1 MSDNNVIEI
10 NDFTKYFGSSC
21 VVDHVSFSVPQGSI
35 FALLGRNGSG
45 KSTII
50 KMLLGMIKPTYGSA
64 SIYDCCSTNLT
75 NEIRARIGYLA
86 EGHPLYMWM
95 SVKEICHFQSK
106 FYRKWDRKLCD
117 EICNYFHLQ
126 PKTKVGKLSR
136 GERAGLSLALT
147 LSAKPDLF
155 IFDDPMLG
163 LDPVASHSFLEMM
176 VYIAENH
183 KCSLLFSSH
192 MLSGVERIAD
202 HIAIVDK
209 GVLRV
214 NCTLDDF
221 QSQIKQVVAYFPQ
234 SMPAM
239 EKFEEIPGVLRGM
252 RDQKN
257 ILLSVANYNIATKK
271 MIENLGGVDI
281 RCSDMPLEDAFIDY
295 LGKKGMR
302 DFDVSQLGVV
312 TS

>member
-1 MSDNNVIEI
+1 MNNNVVEI
-10 NDFTKYFGSSC
+10 NGFTKYFGGNC
-21 VVDHVSFSVPQGSI
+21 VVDHVSFSIPQGSI

-50 KMLLGMIKPTYGSA
+50 KMLLGMLKPTYGSA
-64 SIYDCCSTNLT
+64 TIYGCSSANLT
-75 NEIRARIGYLA
+75 NEIRSRIGYLA

-95 SVKEICHFQSK
+95 SVKEICHFQAK
-106 FYRKWDRKLCD
+106 FYPKWNRKLCA
-117 EICNYFHLQ
+117 EICDYFRLQ

-147 LSAKPDLF
+147 LAAQPDLF

-183 KCSLLFSSH
+183 KCSVLFSSH

-202 HIAIVDK
+202 YIAIVDK

-214 NCTLDDF
+214 NCSLDVF
-221 QSQIKQVVAYFPQ
+221 HSRIKQISVHFPQ
-234 SMPAM
+234 SLPEMDAF
-239 EKFEEIPGVLRGM
+239 EKIPGVLRGI
-252 RDQKN
+252 RDQQC
-257 ILLSVANYNIATKK
+257 IVLTVANYNAEMQKK
-271 MIENLGGVDI
+271 IEDLGGVDI
-281 RCSDMPLEDAFIDY
+281 NCNDMSLEDAFIDY
-295 LGKKGMR
+295 LGRKGMR
-302 DFDVSQLGVV
+302 DFNISDLGA
-312 TS
+312 TTQ